1 MPNKTGDFLPLQLT
15 NIGRDMLTQGR
26 AGHVLTFTKVAI
38 GEGTATGTAVDSLT
52 ALKSHK
58 LYLPIAKNETVHAG
72 QMRLQFRVNNKVV
85 TTGFYFREIG
95 LYAKVDN
102 GAEQL
107 YAYTTCGDKARMI
120 YDKTYPIQ
128 ERVINIDTVI
138 DNAVNVKVILDW
150 SIVYAT
156 KKDIVDMIKP
166 HKELAELDHPDASV
180 TTRKLR
186 DKSVTLPKLADEV
199 TDLLQRTYV
208 KKTGDSMTG
217 NLSLNNSS
225 IGFNNGSGNYDT
237 KIRIASNG
245 NFDIG
250 VTEDSANKNAT
261 TQLLLHS
268 QNKPKWYNSANGGK
282 VLATEEYV
290 NTETAKYLPLDGGT
304 MKGDI
309 NIATSATIKLQR
321 KAGGGYHTISDGGV
335 NNNATNLDIGNKN
348 YTSEANLCCYNRPGW
363 YGKNKDNEFH
373 RFALVD
379 DLKITSGKVTD
390 GQTIPIPSG
399 YSKDECTVLLSL
411 SKSNAENI
419 YVDIRESG
427 IANSVQVECWADN
440 NLTAHVGMR
449 WRNNEGYSHSA
460 YGNGEGKGDTW
471 MPGEATY
478 ICIAVKRA

>member
-15 NIGRDMLTQGR
+15 NAGRDMLTQGR

-38 GEGTATGTAVDSLT
+38 GDGTATGTAVDSLT

-156 KKDIVDMIKP
+156 KKDIVDAIKP

-180 TTRKLR
+180 TTRKLK

-199 TDLLQRTYV
+199 TDLLKKTYV

-261 TQLLLHS
+261 NQLLLHS
-268 QNKPKWYNSANGGK
+268 QNKPKWYNSADGGK

-290 NTETAKYLPLDGGT
+290 NTETAKYLPLTGGT

-309 NIATSATIKLQR
+309 TFKRNQSSIKL
-321 KAGGGYHTISDGGV
+321 DGGT
-335 NNNATNLDIGNKN
+335 NKIHSIGTGGTNGENLDIGSAKQ
-348 YTSEANLCCYNRPGW
+348 TSEANLCCYNRPGW
-363 YGKNKDNEFH
+363 YGKNKNNEFH

-379 DLKITSGKVTD
+379 DMKITSGKVTD

-440 NLTAHVGMR
+440 NLTAHVGMW

>member
-26 AGHVLTFTKVAI
+26 AGHVLTFTKIAI
-38 GEGTATGTAVDSLT
+38 GDGTATGTAVDSLT

-156 KKDIVDMIKP
+156 KKDIVDAIKP

-180 TTRKLR
+180 TTRKLK

-199 TDLLQRTYV
+199 TDLLQKTYV
-208 KKTGDSMTG
+208 KKTGDTMTG

-261 TQLLLHS
+261 NQLLLHS

-309 NIATSATIKLQR
+309 TLKRNQSSIK
-321 KAGGGYHTISDGGV
+321 IDGGTNKIHAITV
-335 NNNATNLDIGNKN
+335 GGTNGENLDIGSAKQ
-348 YTSEANLCCYNRPGW
+348 TAEANLCCYNRPGW
-363 YGKNKDNEFH
+363 YGKNKNNEFH

-379 DLKITSGKVTD
+379 DMKITSGKVTD

-440 NLTAHVGMR
+440 NLTAHVGMW

-478 ICIAVKRA
+478 ICIALKRA

>member
-38 GEGTATGTAVDSLT
+38 GDGTATGTAVDSLT

-128 ERVINIDTVI
+128 ERVINIDTVT

-156 KKDIVDMIKP
+156 KKDIVDAIKP

-180 TTRKLR
+180 TTRKLK

-208 KKTGDSMTG
+208 KKTGDTMTG

-225 IGFNNGSGNYDT
+225 VGFNNGSGDYDT

-250 VTEDSANKNAT
+250 VTEDRANKNAT
-261 TQLLLHS
+261 AQLLLHS

-335 NNNATNLDIGNKN
+335 DNNATNLDLGNKN
-348 YTSEANLCCYNRPGW
+348 YTAEANLCCYNRPGW
-363 YGKNKDNEFH
+363 YGKNKNNEFH

-379 DLKITSGKVTD
+379 DMKITSGKVTD

-440 NLTAHVGMR
+440 NLTAHVGMW

-478 ICIAVKRA
+478 ICIALKRA

>member
-26 AGHVLTFTKVAI
+26 AGHVLTFTKIAI
-38 GEGTATGTAVDSLT
+38 GDGTATGTAVDSLT

-128 ERVINIDTVI
+128 ERVVNIDTVI

-156 KKDIVDMIKP
+156 KKDIVDAIKP

-180 TTRKLR
+180 TTRKLK

-199 TDLLQRTYV
+199 TDLLKKTYV

-250 VTEDSANKNAT
+250 VTEDSNNKNAT
-261 TQLLLHS
+261 PQLLLHS

-309 NIATSATIKLQR
+309 TLKRNQSSIKL
-321 KAGGGYHTISDGGV
+321 DGGTNKIHAITV
-335 NNNATNLDIGNKN
+335 GGTNGENLDIGNAKQ
-348 YTSEANLCCYNRPGW
+348 TSQANLCCYNRPGW
-363 YGKNKDNEFH
+363 YGKDKTNTFKPFM
-373 RFALVD
+373 FD
-379 DLKITSGKVTD
+379 DDMVITSG
-390 GQTIPIPSG
+390 TINHNELLPIPEGFQENDCNWILTVAESHANLNDRNQVVIAGESSFGVNVICRREGRKVIVGTQYSLHSSNTDNYRG
-399 YSKDECTVLLSL
+399 YAFKPGTA
-411 SKSNAENI
+411 N
-419 YVDIRESG
+419 YV
-427 IANSVQVECWADN
+427 C
-440 NLTAHVGMR
+440 
-449 WRNNEGYSHSA
+449 
-460 YGNGEGKGDTW
+460 
-471 MPGEATY
+471 
-478 ICIAVKRA
+478 ICRRRF